1 MFVNLSSILKSEEDF
16 ITVHLVNECSRLF
29 SVIRTLQRQD
39 SEQGSSFTLPAGV
52 QSQDTH
58 SG

>member
-1 MFVNLSSILKSEEDF
+1 MFVTLSSILKSEEDL
-16 ITVHLVNECSRLF
+16 ITVHLVHECSRLF

-39 SEQGSSFTLPAGV
+39 SEQGSSLTLPAGL
-52 QSQDTH
+52 QSQDPH